1 MKNVWIIILLSL
13 FAFSCEE
20 APASE
25 SVEEVELINE

>member
-20 APASE
+20 APTSE
-25 SVEEVELINE
+25 PVEEVELITE